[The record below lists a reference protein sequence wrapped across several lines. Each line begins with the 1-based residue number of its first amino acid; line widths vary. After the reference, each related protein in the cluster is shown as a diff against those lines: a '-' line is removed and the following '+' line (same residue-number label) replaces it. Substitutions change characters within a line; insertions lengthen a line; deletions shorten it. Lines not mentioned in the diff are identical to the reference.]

1 MIAKEIMTKA
11 VIAVTPLT
19 PVKSLA
25 KLLSKNHI
33 SGAPVLD
40 ERGRLIGIVSERDLL
55 SKGGSQVKSI
65 MTENVVRVTE
75 DTPVEEI
82 ASLMTTQNVKRLPVM
97 RGQQLAGIVSRA
109 DIIRAMAM
117 GQNIALYTPI
127 YDL

>member
-1 MIAKEIMTKA
+1 
-11 VIAVTPLT
+11 
-19 PVKSLA
+19 
-25 KLLSKNHI
+25 
-33 SGAPVLD
+33 
-40 ERGRLIGIVSERDLL
+40 
-55 SKGGSQVKSI
+55 

-82 ASLMTTQNVKRLPVM
+82 ASLMTTRNVKRLPVM

>member
-1 MIAKEIMTKA
+1 MIAKEIMTKP

-55 SKGGSQVKSI
+55 SKRGSQVKSI

>member
-1 MIAKEIMTKA
+1 MIAKEIMTKP

-40 ERGRLIGIVSERDLL
+40 ERSRLIGIVSERDLL
-55 SKGGSQVKSI
+55 SKRGSQVKSI

>member
-1 MIAKEIMTKA
+1 MIAKEIMTKP

-25 KLLSKNHI
+25 KLLTKNHI

-40 ERGRLIGIVSERDLL
+40 ESGRLIGIVSERDLL
-55 SKGGSQVKSI
+55 SKRGSQVKSI
-65 MTENVVRVTE
+65 MTEKVVRVTE
-75 DTPVEEI
+75 DTSVEEI

>member
-55 SKGGSQVKSI
+55 SKRGSQVKSI